1 LIEVTN
7 IRVRSF
13 DLDRLDLWWEI
24 STTSEDPQDYDL
36 YVLRSTSP
44 LGPYEPLHDRPLSDV
59 YHFRD
64 ARMGLMH
71 NWRQLYYRIRMVNR
85 ATGETRDFPED
96 RGASVDPPLALD
108 ALEAA
113 RYEEILF
120 KEKIGR
126 PCWLFKKRTFGPRCP
141 HCFDERLQRAKT
153 KRCPACYGASYLHG
167 FMSPIQFYCQI
178 DPTTQSN
185 QQSTKSE
192 QREERTM
199 ARCIFFPPVTP
210 EDVIVELENVRWR
223 VAKVTPT
230 KRLGSVIHQ
239 ELTLRRIPEGS
250 IEYTLPLDVD
260 LENFVGGP
268 DREFTNP
275 QNLEN
280 ADRPHMDIRDL
291 AAAYRWV
298 TR

>member
-1 LIEVTN
+1 MIEVTN

-44 LGPYEPLHDRPLSDV
+44 LGPYEQLHDEPLSDV

-64 ARMGLMH
+64 MRMGLMH
-71 NWRQLYYRIRMVNR
+71 NWRKLFYRIRMVHR
-85 ATGETRDFPED
+85 ATEETQEFPEN

-141 HCFDERLQRAKT
+141 HCFDARLQRAKT
-153 KRCPACYGASYLHG
+153 KRCPACYGGTYLHG
-167 FMSPIQFYCQI
+167 FMAPIQFYCQV
-178 DPTTQSN
+178 DPTTKGN
-185 QQSTKSE
+185 QLSTNSE
-192 QREERTM
+192 QREEHTM
-199 ARCIFFPPVTP
+199 ARCIFFPPVDP
-210 EDVIVELENVRWR
+210 EDVIVELENTRWR

-239 ELTLRRIPEGS
+239 ELRLRKIPEGS
-250 IEYTLPLDVD
+250 IEFTLPLEVD
-260 LENFVGGP
+260 LENFMGGP

-275 QNLEN
+275 QNLES
-280 ADRPHMDIRDL
+280 AGRPHMSMRDL
-291 AAAYRWV
+291 GSVYRWV